1 MKRRHPPSHCIQP
14 RSVLLRRGDALFP
27 LIQVFTAA
35 DQLTKYWGAK
45 TKQAHQAFV
54 SYKLWIWSKLKYF
67 KITHLWGFLHLFA
80 RKGLAATY
88 PCLPHPTPPTVPR
101 TTETDAE
108 ELASC
113 QGFHWSD
120 KADLDGQRLGLVS
133 GNRTKRFLSPIRPLI
148 KYCCSNM
155 TKIRESALQRT
166 VTLLEPRVEINK

>member
-27 LIQVFTAA
+27 LIQVFTAS

-45 TKQAHQAFV
+45 TKQAQQAFV

-88 PCLPHPTPPTVPR
+88 PCLPPTAPAAP
-101 TTETDAE
+101 
-108 ELASC
+108 
-113 QGFHWSD
+113 
-120 KADLDGQRLGLVS
+120 K
-133 GNRTKRFLSPIRPLI
+133 
-148 KYCCSNM
+148 
-155 TKIRESALQRT
+155 LQRQMLKNSQAVKGFT
-166 VTLLEPRVEINK
+166 GLTRQTWMASAWGWFPVTEPKDSCHPYGP